1 MGLGDV
7 KCHLLDMATAPR
19 NSQNLMLPK
28 EDSYKIKSVHF
39 LAETGM
45 GGGVLS
51 VSFIGDLL
59 LIVDS

>member
-7 KCHLLDMATAPR
+7 KCHLLDMAIAPR

-28 EDSYKIKSVHF
+28 EDSYKISF